1 MCSVGLIFVS
11 AGRNKRHHHR
21 QVIRPAFQYVQD
33 GNSAPSVHVLWDVVS
48 ADRTRSVCCVV
59 LEVLTLPLT
68 EKQYSIDPQARLPIS
83 S

>member
-1 MCSVGLIFVS
+1 
-11 AGRNKRHHHR
+11 
-21 QVIRPAFQYVQD
+21 
-33 GNSAPSVHVLWDVVS
+33 VHVLWDVVS